1 MRSPGQSNLHG
12 ALALELLLSHKR
24 QLVLLV
30 SGLWLPGQRV
40 RYPCQTAVGAP
51 HHHASKTDLH
61 LSCKTVSTH
70 LSLGSMGSETALR
83 QGSGSQDLTHHHH
96 LHSGCLSWS

>member
-51 HHHASKTDLH
+51 HHHASKTPAFELQD
-61 LSCKTVSTH
+61 
-70 LSLGSMGSETALR
+70 SEYTFVP
-83 QGSGSQDLTHHHH
+83 G
-96 LHSGCLSWS
+96 